1 MSEHLV
7 ASERKAAIRELFVR
21 LAEVARAAGLT
32 SAADD
37 IERVRLPKL
46 DEGRFSLVVLGEF
59 NHGKS
64 TLINALLGEAVLPV
78 GITPTTA
85 VLTEIRH
92 GDTRTAEAVMEDG
105 GRMPVEPAQL
115 ASWLTVE
122 GTAARERL
130 DHVELRHPAAL
141 LRERV
146 TIVDT
151 PGVNDINE
159 QRADITYGY
168 VPRADAALFLLDATQ
183 ILSHSERRFLEERIL
198 RSCRDRLVFVV
209 TKADLLDAAE
219 LEQACSFA
227 RGHLSALVPAPALF
241 PVSARRAL
249 AGDWQGSRMEPLLA
263 HLHLTLGAER
273 ARVLD
278 NNTLADAVRLSAFV
292 RDSLGM
298 RRRSLEL
305 PPEDLAARVARAQE
319 RLCDGRRALEEAA
332 ATISAEAAAC
342 KARLRQDLEAFAT
355 GFAAALPPDIESAN
369 AADVQRYLGPFLQD
383 TWKGWL
389 ETEGEWL
396 AGELDRLAER
406 AIEVANQRVQGITG
420 EVADELSSPE
430 TRLHISVD
438 TFKYDASVFALGALG
453 TTVFFFVNALAGGLM
468 ALATPVLAVL
478 FKGKVDREIKAE
490 ARQAAPEAVRKA
502 AALLGPRLD
511 RIVDDFSDRLREF
524 IAEAGA
530 ALARGIAEVLE
541 RALAERRLHAEK
553 AAGSDEVRALDET
566 LAALK
571 AVDERIADLKQAVWQ
586 AG

>member
-1 MSEHLV
+1 VSGHGD
-7 ASERKAAIRELFVR
+7 ERKAALRDLFVR
-21 LAEVARAAGLT
+21 LARLARAAGLA

-37 IERVRLPKL
+37 IEHVRIPKL

-64 TLINALLGEAVLPV
+64 TLINALLGETLLPA

-85 VLTEIRH
+85 VLTEICH
-92 GDTRTAEAVMEDG
+92 GDTASAEAVMEDG
-105 GRMPVEPAQL
+105 QRVPVAPTQL

-122 GTAARERL
+122 GAATRERL
-130 DHVELRHPAAL
+130 DHVEVRHPAAL

-183 ILSHSERRFLEERIL
+183 ILSNSERRFLEDRIL
-198 RSCRDRLVFVV
+198 RSCRERLVFVV

-219 LEQACSFA
+219 LEEACSFA
-227 RGHLSALVPAPALF
+227 RRHLSALVPAPALF

-249 AGDWQGSRMEPLLA
+249 AGDRERGRMEPLLA

-278 NNTLADAVRLSAFV
+278 NNVLSDAARLSAFV

-305 PPEDLAARVARAQE
+305 PPEDLAARVTRAQD
-319 RLCDGRRALEEAA
+319 RLRDGRHALAQAA
-332 ATISAEAAAC
+332 NTISAEAAAC
-342 KARLRQDLEAFAT
+342 KSRLRQDLESFAT
-355 GFAAALPPDIESAN
+355 GFAAALPPDIDSTS

-383 TWKGWL
+383 TWKAWL
-389 ETEGEWL
+389 ETEGDWL
-396 AGELDRLAER
+396 AGELDRLAEK
-406 AIEVANQRVQGITG
+406 AIEVANQRVQGITDQ
-420 EVADELSSPE
+420 VAEELSSPE
-430 TRLHISVD
+430 ARLHISVD
-438 TFKYDASVFALGALG
+438 TFKYDASVFAVGALG

-468 ALATPVLAVL
+468 TLAAPVLAVL
-478 FKGKVDREIKAE
+478 LKNKADREIKAE
-490 ARQAAPEAVRKA
+490 AREAAPEAVRKA
-502 AALLGPRLD
+502 AALLGPKLD
-511 RIVDDFSDRLREF
+511 RIVDDFSERLREF

-541 RALAERRLHAEK
+541 RALTERRLHAEN
-553 AAGSDEVRALDET
+553 AAASDEAHLIDET
-566 LAALK
+566 LSAL
-571 AVDERIADLKQAVWQ
+571 AGVEARIAELRRAVWQ
-586 AG
+586 AD

>member
-1 MSEHLV
+1 MSG
-7 ASERKAAIRELFVR
+7 SNERKAALRDLFVQ
-21 LAEVARAAGLT
+21 LAQLARAAGLT

-46 DEGRFSLVVLGEF
+46 DEGRLSLVVLGEF

-64 TLINALLGEAVLPV
+64 TLINALLGETILPA

-85 VLTEIRH
+85 VLTEIRY
-92 GDTRTAEAVMEDG
+92 GDRAAAEAVMDDG
-105 GRMPVEPAQL
+105 QRVPVAPTQL

-122 GTAARERL
+122 GAATRERL
-130 DHVELRHPAAL
+130 DHVEVRHPAAL

-183 ILSHSERRFLEERIL
+183 ILSNSERRFLEDRIL

-219 LEQACSFA
+219 LEEACGFA
-227 RGHLSALVPAPALF
+227 RRHLSGLVPAPALF

-249 AGDWQGSRMEPLLA
+249 AGDRQAGRMDALLA

-273 ARVLD
+273 ARLLD
-278 NNTLADAVRLSAFV
+278 NNALSDATRLSAFV

-305 PPEDLAARVARAQE
+305 PPEDLAVRVARAQE
-319 RLCDGRRALEEAA
+319 RLGDGRRALAQAA
-332 ATISAEAAAC
+332 STISAEAAAC
-342 KARLRQDLEAFAT
+342 KAHLRRDLEAFAT
-355 GFAAALPPDIESAN
+355 SFAAALPPDIDATSAS
-369 AADVQRYLGPFLQD
+369 DVQRYLGPFLQD
-383 TWKGWL
+383 TWKAWL
-389 ETEGEWL
+389 ESEGEWL
-396 AGELDRLAER
+396 AGELDRLAEK
-406 AIEVANQRVQGITG
+406 AIEVANQRVQGITNQ
-420 EVADELSSPE
+420 VAEDLSSPE
-430 TRLHISVD
+430 ARLHINVD
-438 TFKYDASVFALGALG
+438 TFKYDASVFAVGALG

-468 ALATPVLAVL
+468 TLAAPVLAVL
-478 FKGKVDREIKAE
+478 LKNKADREIKAE
-490 ARQAAPEAVRKA
+490 ARESAPKAVRKA
-502 AALLGPRLD
+502 AALLGPKLD
-511 RIVDDFSDRLREF
+511 RIVDDFSERLREF

-541 RALAERRLHAEK
+541 RALAERRLHAEN
-553 AAGSDEVRALDET
+553 ASSSDEAQLIDAT
-566 LAALK
+566 LAALED
-571 AVDERIADLKQAVWQ
+571 VDARLAELRRAVWQ
-586 AG
+586 AD